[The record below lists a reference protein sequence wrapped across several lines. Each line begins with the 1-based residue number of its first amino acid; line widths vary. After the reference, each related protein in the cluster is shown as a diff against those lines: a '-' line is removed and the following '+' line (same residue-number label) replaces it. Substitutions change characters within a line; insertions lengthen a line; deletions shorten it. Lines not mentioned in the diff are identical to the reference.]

1 MFVRDQTYEQTF
13 AGSYI
18 GDFPGGFTYPVSSA
32 LGTTWLDG
40 TGIVLGT
47 ATGSMIGTDPA
58 QKLGLWGATPVV
70 RPTALTTKLTHIT
83 HTAPGTPDYAIQNL
97 VAGGFGFVT
106 ADEGNTLLKVVLNLQ
121 VRLNELETKLQAIG
135 ALS

>member
-1 MFVRDQTYEQTF
+1 MFIRDETYEQTF
-13 AGSYI
+13 AGAYI
-18 GDFPGGFTYPVSSA
+18 GDFPGGYTSPVSSA

-47 ATGSMIGTDPA
+47 ATGSMVGTDPA

-70 RPTALTTKLTHIT
+70 RPAALTG
-83 HTAPGTPDYAIQNL
+83 AGGA
-97 VAGGFGFVT
+97 VAGTAGGAYTATEQTLINSLVT
-106 ADEGNTLLKVVLNLQ
+106 LANNLRTR
-121 VRLNELETKLQAIG
+121 VNELETKLQAIG